1 MAKLPKS
8 LQRKL
13 AKRQSENAFRALKS
27 KSGLIDFSSNDY
39 LGFSRENEI
48 SEKAGGLMARTKGE
62 GNGATG
68 SRLLSGNHELYTILE
83 NYLSE
88 YHNSEAALVFNSGY
102 DANLGFFSTVPQRG
116 DLILYDELCHA
127 SIRQGIQLSHAKSY
141 KFQHNSVDD
150 FLANLKSLKAD
161 VKFKKSEI
169 YVVTESVFSMDG
181 DTPDLSALAS
191 YCKEAGIYLVV
202 DEAHALGVFGKG
214 LVQELGLQEEV
225 FARILTFGKSLG
237 VHGAAILGS
246 KDLKDFL
253 VNFCK
258 SLIYTTGLPPHT
270 VSTIL
275 AAYHFMSGENGLKR
289 MEALKANISY
299 FTQVVLEK
307 GLRPHFIKNDSAIQI
322 CRIKGNA
329 RVKNL
334 SMDLEH
340 SGFDV
345 RPILSPTVPKGD
357 ERLRFCIHSFNTDKE
372 MEGVLEIIKSTLG

>member
-1 MAKLPKS
+1 
-8 LQRKL
+8 
-13 AKRQSENAFRALKS
+13 
-27 KSGLIDFSSNDY
+27 
-39 LGFSRENEI
+39 
-48 SEKAGGLMARTKGE
+48 MARTKGE

-88 YHNSEAALVFNSGY
+88 YHNAEAALVFNSGY

-161 VKFKKSEI
+161 VKFKESEI
-169 YVVTESVFSMDG
+169 YIVTESVFSMDG

-299 FTQVVLEK
+299 FNQVVQEK

-345 RPILSPTVPKGD
+345 RPILSPTVPRGD